1 MMLPDPIQNAI
12 EALSDLPGIGKR
24 SAERLVFTLLKNE
37 TGLSKKIGENLLD
50 LKEQIHRCCV
60 CGNYC
65 ESTQTQCPIC
75 QNHHRE
81 SHIICVVESPLD
93 VIAIEKTHEYRG
105 QYHVLHGVLSP
116 MNRVHIEDLNIKSL
130 FERLN
135 DDITEIILATSGTT
149 ESEATAL
156 YLHEQLSQKF
166 AGNVSRLSRGIPSGG
181 DLDFLDTGTLTRA
194 LLDRRS
200 V

>member
-1 MMLPDPIQNAI
+1 MLPEPIQNAI

-24 SAERLVFTLLKNE
+24 SAERLVFSLLKNE
-37 TGLSKKIGENLLD
+37 SGLSKKIGENLVN
-50 LKEQIHRCCV
+50 LKQSIHRCET

-65 ESTQTQCPIC
+65 ETKHTQCPIC
-75 QNHHRE
+75 QDHNRE
-81 SHIICVVESPLD
+81 TNVICVVETPIDL
-93 VIAIEKTHEYRG
+93 IAIEKTHEYRG

-116 MNRVHIEDLNIKSL
+116 MNRVHAEDLNIQSL
-130 FERLN
+130 FARI
-135 DDITEIILATSGTT
+135 DDSVTEVILATSGTT

-156 YLHEQLSQKF
+156 YLHEQLSKRF
-166 AGNVSRLSRGIPSGG
+166 TGKVSRLSRGIPSGG

-194 LLDRRS
+194 LLDRRG